1 MTDTVLTHFP
11 GHTFRRTS
19 EIDAH
24 HTFGRYSWELVGP
37 DGATAVIGT
46 DIVEVDD
53 TGQLSRIIGFFGDV
67 SPLPST

>member
-19 EIDAH
+19 EVDAH
-24 HTFGRYSWELVGP
+24 HTFGRYSWVLVAP
-37 DGATAVIGT
+37 DGVTAVSGT

-53 TGQLSRIIGFFGDV
+53 QGRLTRIVGFFGDV
-67 SPLPST
+67 SPLNN